1 MIDLLD
7 ISAQSEGCGTEKKYR
22 LADYFNRWWDEYAK
36 HPTEYITPE
45 QYKAANAI
53 RVCRT
58 AALGIDTYACPECGE
73 VREIYHS
80 CKNRFCPTCGWR
92 DTLKWAARM
101 KDKLL
106 RVPHRHVVM
115 TLPHVLLDL
124 VKRNK
129 KEMLNIMMRTSAE
142 ALKIWMMKAFGLK
155 VGVIAVLHT
164 YGETK
169 QYHVHTHMLLSWG
182 GIDGNGR
189 IVVPERSKVND
200 AFIRS
205 IFKHTFDKALIE
217 LFDNGKLKHGFRNR
231 MEFMSFIKHVVNK
244 KQWIVH
250 LEPPLEM
257 PEQVIQYI
265 GRYSKRAC
273 LSEYKIT
280 AMEDENITFR
290 YRDYQNSPDR
300 RNPLEKELTLH
311 YREFFPRLMQ
321 HVPLHYFRIVRYY
334 GFYSNKGNL
343 PGEYFGR
350 DEDVMQ
356 NAPAEESDYENPF
369 FCECC
374 QRARFYVHTIIT
386 RRTVFDESPETLVF
400 SRSDIRKQK
409 VA

>member
-1 MIDLLD
+1 MVD
-7 ISAQSEGCGTEKKYR
+7 IFNIPAHSEDCGIEKKYR
-22 LADYFNRWWDEYAK
+22 LADYFNQWWDEYAK
-36 HPTEYITPE
+36 HPAEYITSE

-58 AALGIDTYACPECGE
+58 AALGVDTYACPDCGE
-73 VREIYHS
+73 IKEIYHS
-80 CKNRFCPTCGWR
+80 CKNRFCPSCGWR
-92 DTLKWAARM
+92 DTLKWAARI

-142 ALKIWMMKAFGLK
+142 ALKTWMMKAFGLK

-169 QYHVHTHMLLSWG
+169 QYHVHTHIILSWG
-182 GIDGNGR
+182 GIDKNGQVA
-189 IVVPERSKVND
+189 IPEKQWVND

-205 IFKHTFDKALIE
+205 IFKHTFEKALIE
-217 LFDNGKLKHGFRNR
+217 LFDNDKLKHDFHHR
-231 MEFMSFIKHVVNK
+231 MEFMNFIKHVVNK

-250 LEPPLEM
+250 LEPPLQI

-280 AMEDENITFR
+280 AMENENITFR
-290 YRDYQNSPDR
+290 YRDYVGSTDR
-300 RNPLEKELTLH
+300 RNPVEKELTLH
-311 YREFFPRLMQ
+311 YREFFPRLLQ

-343 PGEYFGR
+343 PEEYFGR
-350 DEDVMQ
+350 EENEIQ
-356 NAPAEESDYENPF
+356 EAPKEEGDYENPF

-374 QRARFYVHTIIT
+374 QRMRVYVHTTII
-386 RRTVFDESPETLVF
+386 RRIVSGKKPETLVF
-400 SRSDIRKQK
+400 NRISAWKQK

>member
-22 LADYFNRWWDEYAK
+22 LADYFNRWWDEYTK
-36 HPTEYITPE
+36 HPTEHITPE

-155 VGVIAVLHT
+155 VGVIAALHT

-169 QYHVHTHMLLSWG
+169 QYHVHTHMILSWG
-182 GIDGNGR
+182 GIDRNGR

-200 AFIRS
+200 TFIRS

-217 LFDNGKLKHGFRNR
+217 LFDNGKLKHDFRNR

-350 DEDVMQ
+350 AENVMQ

-374 QRARFYVHTIIT
+374 QRARIYVHTIII